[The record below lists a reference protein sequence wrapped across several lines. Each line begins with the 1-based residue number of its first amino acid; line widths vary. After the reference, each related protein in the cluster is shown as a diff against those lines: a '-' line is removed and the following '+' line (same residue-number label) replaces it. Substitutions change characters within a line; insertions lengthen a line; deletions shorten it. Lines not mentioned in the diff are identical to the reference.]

1 MKKLIL
7 CLPIVALVGCSS
19 ILESGNRKSQEQH
32 PLTTQSIEP
41 KFPVLVNN
49 YKRPE
54 QLTMD
59 EVIEAVGK
67 CQENKMKPVVKYV
80 YQTTEFG
87 KLQTPYDVH
96 CEVYRMER

>member
-1 MKKLIL
+1 MKKLFL
-7 CLPIVALVGCSS
+7 LLPFVGLVGCTS
-19 ILESGNRKSQEQH
+19 ILENGNRKSQEIN
-32 PLTTQSIEP
+32 PMTTQSVEP
-41 KFPVLVNN
+41 KYPVLVSN

-67 CQENKMKPVVKYV
+67 CQDNKMKPVVKYV